1 MRKRD
6 ADETRKRDVV
16 RTLVWL
22 SWNDILWKVTL
33 ADEET
38 ENAGVSVIDSTF
50 LTALDEESASVLTV
64 RDSVRGTV
72 SASAS
77 CSAELL
83 ERRTMGTITGTGL
96 VSAV

>member
-38 ENAGVSVIDSTF
+38 ENAGVSVMDS
-50 LTALDEESASVLTV
+50 DEESASVLTV